1 MNIINIRIKSQ
12 NDNANRTGPKKRKRA
27 VMRKGWPRMMIT
39 VSTKSLLLGWMSIS
53 IWCDQNLLSCSS
65 FLPWHQCAEKCH
77 SIKRLRKELENKWFV
92 GLLQVHP
99 LWMVCPAHVIFMMTG
114 KWDTSYHP
122 MQSHSKRFWILNS
135 GSFPLLTLLRA
146 LECVTLSRCFPAVSK
161 SQNNTK
167 VLQTRYTA
175 TLPSTPQTLLCI

>member
-65 FLPWHQCAEKCH
+65 FFALTPVCWKM
-77 SIKRLRKELENKWFV
+77 
-92 GLLQVHP
+92 P
-99 LWMVCPAHVIFMMTG
+99 L
-114 KWDTSYHP
+114 
-122 MQSHSKRFWILNS
+122 N
-135 GSFPLLTLLRA
+135 
-146 LECVTLSRCFPAVSK
+146 
-161 SQNNTK
+161 
-167 VLQTRYTA
+167 
-175 TLPSTPQTLLCI
+175 QTLEERVGKQVICRFTPGSSIMDGLSCSCYIYDDREVGHIISPHAKSLEALLDFKLRQLSFADPAEGSWMCHTF